1 MLVLEIQVTRQPWER
16 RDRHHQAPTLEGINE
31 PVKLIDS
38 DTGNTIAV
46 QALLGDTLLEEQRW
60 LSRWLRFGMKW
71 DDHSKGMNVKTE
83 RTEGTTGQGRLS
95 GIRYPSRVFGFTEPK
110 PLRRR
115 WAASASLLTRDYPEV
130 AEVIERFTTA
140 NWNLFQQH
148 APQDAEQHHALVT
161 EKIHPDWLIGGH
173 PWTSGVINNTAAL
186 PYHKD
191 TGNIPSTWSAMLALR
206 KNVTG
211 GALHLPEYD
220 VTFGIP
226 DGSVTMFDG
235 QGTWHGVTPMVPQR
249 PDAYRFTLVWYTKSG
264 IAKCGSAEE
273 EAQEAKR
280 RATR

>member
-1 MLVLEIQVTRQPWER
+1 MREIQVSRQPWER
-16 RDRHHQAPTLEGINE
+16 RDRHHQAPDLEGVDE
-31 PVKLIDS
+31 PIKLIDA
-38 DTGNTIAV
+38 DTGRIIAV

-83 RTEGTTGQGRLS
+83 PTAGTTGQGRLS
-95 GIRYPSRVFGFTEPK
+95 GIRYPSRVFGYTEPK

-115 WAASASLLTRDYPEV
+115 WAASPSLLNRDYPEV
-130 AEVIERFTTA
+130 AAVIERFTEE
-140 NWNLFQQH
+140 NWKAFEEH
-148 APQDAEQHHALVT
+148 APEDAEQHYKLVHDL
-161 EKIHPDWLIGGH
+161 IHPDWMIGGY

-191 TGNIPSTWSAMLALR
+191 SGNIRSTWSAMLALR
-206 KNVTG
+206 RNMAG

-220 VTFGIP
+220 ITFGIP
-226 DGSVTMFDG
+226 NGSITLFDG

-264 IAKCGSAEE
+264 IVKCGSAAEE
-273 EAQEAKR
+273 IVEAKK